1 MSTSNDSILYA
12 TFLEHI
18 RNSASAE
25 EATRKIWADTLCNI
39 EHLFVIAAREAM
51 IELGADKTHSLTN
64 IKFKLEK
71 TARKPKSS
79 MEAEL
84 MITVYDQ
91 GEIVVGTNLK
101 TIIAE
106 LRKRIS
112 YNEKN
117 GAKEIIQIL
126 SPTLTSPS
134 KPINEDNDKM
144 QL

>member
-1 MSTSNDSILYA
+1 
-12 TFLEHI
+12 
-18 RNSASAE
+18 
-25 EATRKIWADTLCNI
+25 
-39 EHLFVIAAREAM
+39 M